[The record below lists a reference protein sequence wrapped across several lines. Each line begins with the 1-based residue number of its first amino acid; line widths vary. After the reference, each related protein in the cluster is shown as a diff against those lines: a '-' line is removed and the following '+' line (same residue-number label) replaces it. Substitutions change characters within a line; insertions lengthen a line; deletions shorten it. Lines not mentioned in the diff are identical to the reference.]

1 MKDKLLQYE
10 EEINQLKQRKCLR
23 ILIFTTSIII
33 IYVII
38 QKVLKK
44 KSKQDDDLPNGDST
58 SGDIKL
64 EERRI

>member
-1 MKDKLLQYE
+1 MPKDSYFYYIHNYYICNNPKSSE
-10 EEINQLKQRKCLR
+10 
-23 ILIFTTSIII
+23 
-33 IYVII
+33 
-38 QKVLKK
+38 K